1 MFRIAQICRLRVNT
15 DGEGVRTL
23 IAAAG
28 CPLRCRY
35 CINPHT
41 WNGKGRVRLL
51 SAKELYDE
59 IRLDQLYF
67 ISTGGG
73 VTFGGGEPLL
83 YASDIAGFRELCGD
97 EYTLYAETSLAV
109 PWEAVST
116 AASCIDRF
124 YVDIKAMEP
133 DQYRLYT
140 GGDLTLAIDNLRRLL
155 EISDPDHIVVRIPR
169 IPGLTSAADQQ
180 RSKEKLEGMGVQH
193 FQLFSYTIPS
203 GCTDTN

>member
-1 MFRIAQICRLRVNT
+1 M
-15 DGEGVRTL
+15 
-23 IAAAG
+23 
-28 CPLRCRY
+28 
-35 CINPHT
+35 
-41 WNGKGRVRLL
+41 RLL

-83 YASDIAGFRELCGD
+83 YASDIAGFRGLCGD

-116 AASCIDRF
+116 AARCIDRF
-124 YVDIKAMEP
+124 YVDIQAMEP
-133 DQYRLYT
+133 DQYRLYA
-140 GGDLTLAIDNLRRLL
+140 GGELNLAIDNLLRLL
-155 EISDPDHIVVRIPR
+155 EISDPDHIIVRIPR
-169 IPGLTSAADQQ
+169 IPGLTSAVDQQ

-203 GCTDTN
+203 GRYPLIIKWPF